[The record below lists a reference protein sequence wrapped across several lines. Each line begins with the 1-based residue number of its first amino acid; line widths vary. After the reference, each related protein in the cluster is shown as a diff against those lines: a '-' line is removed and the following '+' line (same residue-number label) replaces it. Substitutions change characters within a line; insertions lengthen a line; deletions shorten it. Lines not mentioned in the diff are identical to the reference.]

1 MNRIEAALAGGQ
13 EREVGAPGWAGVL
26 DEEDWAF
33 LKRFL
38 LSSGSLKALAEAYG
52 ISYPTIRGRLD
63 RLIAKV
69 RAAEEAKAADAF
81 ERKLRVLVADAKVP
95 ASLAKELL
103 AAHRESFKKGKS
115 S

>member
-1 MNRIEAALAGGQ
+1 MSRIEAALAASAG
-13 EREVGAPGWAGVL
+13 REGDVPGWAGVL

-33 LKRFL
+33 LRRFL

-69 RAAEEAKAADAF
+69 QAAEEAKAADPF
-81 ERKLRVLVADAKVP
+81 ERKLRVLVADAKVS
-95 ASLAKELL
+95 ASLAKEL
-103 AAHRESFKKGKS
+103 
-115 S
+115 